1 LIARRSLLVLALVAG
16 LIAGALYFIG
26 AQRVDVVVA
35 ARDVAVIRPLTAQDL
50 EVRSVPPDALPVG
63 ALSSVADVIGRVP
76 TAPLWHGQP
85 LVVHALADDAA
96 TFHTGLTL
104 RPGERAIAIP
114 VVAVSAVGGA
124 ISPGARVDVIAV
136 PLIGRAPAGRV
147 VELLAAEAL
156 VLDVRTESG
165 APYQRRSQDAA
176 FTVDRIGSVVIAITP
191 ADEIRFADRIATST
205 FVLAFSSARSP

>member
-1 LIARRSLLVLALVAG
+1 MIARRSLLALALIAG
-16 LIAGALYFIG
+16 FIAGALYFIG
-26 AQRVDVVVA
+26 AQRVDMVVA
-35 ARDVAVIRPLTAQDL
+35 SRDVSVIRPLTFQDL

-63 ALSSVADVIGRVP
+63 ALSSVDDAIGRVP
-76 TAPLWHGQP
+76 IAPVWRGQP
-85 LVVHALADDAA
+85 LVAHALADDAA

-147 VELLAAEAL
+147 VELLAADAL

-165 APYQRRSQDAA
+165 APYLPRSQDGA
-176 FTVDRIGSVVIAITP
+176 FAVDRIGSVIIAITP

-205 FVLAFSSARSP
+205 FVLAFSSAH